1 MATATNGTNTLSF
14 SYDDNGV
21 RVRKTVN
28 GVDHLYTVNG
38 SQILAEEW
46 GNELLVYLYD
56 ANGAPIGME
65 YRNSTYAPGAY
76 DLFVFET
83 NMFGD
88 ITGVY
93 DADGNKLISYTYDA
107 WGNCQTTLHTQN
119 LSGSDYYAQK
129 NPFRYRGYYYDTE
142 LGLYYLNARYY
153 DPNTGRFIS
162 ADSIEYLGAD
172 GSLIGYN
179 LYAYC
184 DNNPVMNVDLTGHF
198 VISLTTALIGMA
210 IGAVV
215 GLGLVTYTDYL
226 DDGQVFN
233 NSIGWKGY
241 LGGALLGAGIGG
253 LAVFAGAAL
262 AAFAEMSFAIGSTI
276 TAAGELVAVAVSGA
290 EALAIGAV
298 VATCVLL
305 SKGSGPRMGHNQ
317 HEKKMWDQAMRDLG
331 ISDKDLQQRLH
342 HELHRYPYQ
351 EKYKGLKHVLEE
363 ILRKWGKLQ

>member
-1 MATATNGTNTLSF
+1 M
-14 SYDDNGV
+14 
-21 RVRKTVN
+21 RKTVN

-46 GNELLVYLYD
+46 GYELLVYLYD

-65 YRNSTYAPGAY
+65 YRDSTYAAGVY

-184 DNNPVMNVDLTGHF
+184 DNNPVMYTDPSGNLL
-198 VISLTTALIGMA
+198 ISTAVLIGA
-210 IGAVV
+210 IIGAVV
-215 GLGLVTYTDYL
+215 GAGAGFGIAVYKDYQ
-226 DDGQVFN
+226 DDGVVFN
-233 NSIGWKGY
+233 DSVKWYDYMGATL
-241 LGGALLGAGIGG
+241 LGGLIGAAIGAAIG
-253 LAVFAGAAL
+253 YTVGYFAGATYANGL
-262 AAFAEMSFAIGSTI
+262 SVKSVSSGVKSFLTQSNKI
-276 TAAGELVAVAVSGA
+276 
-290 EALAIGAV
+290 
-298 VATCVLL
+298 
-305 SKGSGPRMGHNQ
+305 
-317 HEKKMWDQAMRDLG
+317 
-331 ISDKDLQQRLH
+331 
-342 HELHRYPYQ
+342 
-351 EKYKGLKHVLEE
+351 KHVLGNAGHK
-363 ILRKWGKLQ
+363 LRGYSTKAMGKLMKQTLARGQLAPYKKVAQSAYWAIANSEVTFVIIDGAIKISNMWFR